1 LRGLFVTGTDT
12 EGGKTALA
20 AAIVAALRSRGAD
33 AGALKPVITG
43 LEETRESSW
52 PPDHELLAQAAGSD
66 PDDVVVFGFGPAV
79 SPHLAAER
87 TGSPLD
93 VAVLVDA
100 IKAAGRTH
108 EMLIVEGVGGLL
120 VPLRDEYDVRRLAHD
135 ASLPVLI
142 AARPGLGT
150 VNHTL
155 LTLEAARAAALQ
167 IAAVVLT
174 PWPNEPAAMLR
185 SNRETL
191 EALGGLQVCG
201 LPHTSPG
208 ALALAAS
215 DLPVEDWLDAPQP
228 AVDPLAAPTDPT

>member
-12 EGGKTALA
+12 EVGKTALA

-33 AGALKPVITG
+33 AAALKPVITG
-43 LEETRESSW
+43 LEEPRESSW
-52 PPDHELLAQAAGSD
+52 PPDHELLGQAAGCD

-150 VNHTL
+150 INHTL

-174 PWPNEPAAMLR
+174 PWPREPGEIER
-185 SNRETL
+185 SNCATIER
-191 EALGGLQVCG
+191 LGEVEVAVLPEVADPSLTSLAAAAAG
-201 LPHTSPG
+201 LP
-208 ALALAAS
+208 LARWLG
-215 DLPVEDWLDAPQP
+215 VELR
-228 AVDPLAAPTDPT
+228 